1 MFLEITAK
9 VNDTECTQ
17 NAMSQTTSYFYSS
30 FVIFV
35 RIPISFVVFF
45 SFFRFNR
52 CKEATSI
59 PMLCNIILLIASKE
73 TTEKERERE
82 IFMDSKCAS
91 AVSDT
96 RTDSQCEA
104 QHDSSLTP
112 KLIAANAL
120 AAEQKKEKY
129 G

>member
-1 MFLEITAK
+1 
-9 VNDTECTQ
+9 
-17 NAMSQTTSYFYSS
+17 
-30 FVIFV
+30 
-35 RIPISFVVFF
+35 
-45 SFFRFNR
+45 
-52 CKEATSI
+52 
-59 PMLCNIILLIASKE
+59 
-73 TTEKERERE
+73 
-82 IFMDSKCAS
+82 MDSKCAS

-129 G
+129 GWFFFIQLAKQSRETGKWKKTQKKNGKASI